1 MTMYRLNQIDSLLF
15 EAEQMETLEDE
26 FPSSPETHRFTKE
39 KLRNKADQA
48 INQYEGEEIW
58 STVNNLIF
66 NENTQFEGT
75 KATCLE
81 LIYTLISMMGVRA
94 YYKEIIIH
102 DLKVLPAGGGV
113 NSIMQEMLE
122 GVG

>member
-1 MTMYRLNQIDSLLF
+1 MFRLNQIDSLLF

-26 FPSSPETHRFTKE
+26 FPSSPETHRATKLIL
-39 KLRNKADQA
+39 KNKAEQA
-48 INQYEGEEIW
+48 IIQYEGEEIW
-58 STVNNLIF
+58 SVVNNLIF

-75 KATCLE
+75 KISCLE
-81 LIYTLISMMGVRA
+81 LIYTIISMMGVRA

-102 DLKVLPAGGGV
+102 DLKVSPASGGV
-113 NSIMQEMLE
+113 NAFMQEMLE

>member
-1 MTMYRLNQIDSLLF
+1 M
-15 EAEQMETLEDE
+15 
-26 FPSSPETHRFTKE
+26 K
-39 KLRNKADQA
+39 NKADQA

-75 KATCLE
+75 RTTCLE
-81 LIYTLISMMGVRA
+81 LIYTIISMMGVRA

-102 DLKVLPAGGGV
+102 DLKVSPASGGV
-113 NSIMQEMLE
+113 NIFMQEMLE